1 MSGRHAPR
9 LCRIC
14 QAPLARKGHRC
25 WRCGT
30 HRPPPAGQRARLSAL
45 TGGLY
50 AASAHDEAIAC
61 AAAGSPPLPPSEAP
75 DDPER
80 WLDEVTGAAEA
91 KPPALRLLR

>member
-1 MSGRHAPR
+1 MSGRHEPR

-14 QAPLARKGHRC
+14 QAPLACTGHRC

-30 HRPPPAGQRARLSAL
+30 HRPPSAGRPPSLSAL
-45 TGGLY
+45 PGGVC
-50 AASAHDEAIAC
+50 AAGAHDQAIAR
-61 AAAGSPPLPPSEAP
+61 ALTGRPPLPSEAR

-80 WLDEVTGAAEA
+80 WLDEGARVATEA